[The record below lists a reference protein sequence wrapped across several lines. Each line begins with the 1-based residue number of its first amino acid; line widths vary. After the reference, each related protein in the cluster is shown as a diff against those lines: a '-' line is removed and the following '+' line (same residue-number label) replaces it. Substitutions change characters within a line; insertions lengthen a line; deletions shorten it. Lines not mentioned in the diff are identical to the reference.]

1 MVTTYFVQKK
11 KFRGNSARRN
21 GFRELNLQMDKN
33 EEESDEDQSPAVVC
47 TLQDRQMVEFKNQ
60 IVV

>member
-1 MVTTYFVQKK
+1 
-11 KFRGNSARRN
+11 
-21 GFRELNLQMDKN
+21 MDKN

-60 IVV
+60 IVVWRGTVSEFNNMPPVKEIE